1 MVQLGLISLDSGM
14 IKLNIEKEE
23 IEEIE
28 IITQVKWND
37 LKSSDM
43 KNCLAVNLAW
53 VVPCM
58 IALPYLPILVGVI
71 IG

>member
-1 MVQLGLISLDSGM
+1 M
-14 IKLNIEKEE
+14 IKLNIEQDK

-43 KNCLAVNLAW
+43 RNCLAINLVW
-53 VVPCM
+53 FVPCM
-58 IALPYLPILVGVI
+58 IVLPYLPILVGVI